1 MSWERL
7 LALEGGTVGSIACAG
22 DRAGTAFA
30 ATLAGV
36 FRSTDGGERW
46 EWTGNGLISPFV
58 QDVAVSPDFERDGV
72 VVAATAVS
80 GLHISFDRGASWF
93 RREFWGI
100 RPTVT
105 RVAISPDYGRDQMIV
120 AGTQHEGV
128 FVSRNRGQSWN
139 GFVTGLEDTEISA
152 LAIAPGASEGGAVLA
167 ATESG
172 ALLLSND
179 ACRSWHR
186 AESLDPDP
194 IESCTWIAR
203 ETALAGTV
211 SGRLLRSTDGGE
223 RWNTVW
229 RSDGDTVNGIAVT
242 DPGSGGHQVVA
253 ATGSG
258 RLLHSSDGG
267 LTWRAQSISREGTVS
282 ALCVGASH
290 GRALIGTDRGGVYR
304 LTGAGPAVAANNGLV
319 NRPILDL
326 ATSRSIDGDETL
338 VLGTLQDGVLVSRD
352 GGSNWLTTLDDPG
365 LGPVTSVR
373 LSPEFASDGI
383 AGGIASGQ
391 VLWSA
396 DGARSWVRVGGL
408 TNGSA
413 ANVLEFSPDFPSDGQ
428 IAVGAQD
435 GVLLISHDRGDSWR
449 SVWTGLGGSE
459 VLALA
464 YSPHFEEDRAMVAA
478 VGDAQRLVVIRS
490 GDAGETWMPWVEY
503 DTALGWASLAI
514 PPNFKPDVGPVLL
527 AARDRIAMPPS
538 SGRGPWSGLRVAE
551 GGVAIR
557 QVAISPDSG
566 RDGLVAAATSDG
578 VYLSSTQGLDW
589 SRMDGP
595 LAGRAV
601 ERVSIREDDSD
612 RRTIHAAVGCGE
624 LWKFTA

>member
-7 LALEGGTVGSIACAG
+7 LALEGGTVGSIACAS

-36 FRSTDGGERW
+36 FRSTDGGECW
-46 EWTGNGLISPFV
+46 EWIGKGLISPFV

-80 GLHISFDRGASWF
+80 GLHMSFDHGESWF

-105 RVAISPDYGRDQMIV
+105 RVAISPDFGRDQMIV

-139 GFVTGLEDTEISA
+139 GFVTGLDDTEISA
-152 LAIAPGASEGGAVLA
+152 LAIAPGASDGAAILA

-172 ALLLSND
+172 ALLRSND
-179 ACRSWHR
+179 ACRSWR
-186 AESLDPDP
+186 RVEGLEPDP
-194 IESCTWIAR
+194 IESCAWIER
-203 ETALAGTV
+203 ETAIAGTV
-211 SGRLLRSTDGGE
+211 SGRLLRSTDGGK
-223 RWNTVW
+223 RWETVW
-229 RSDGDTVNGIAVT
+229 RSEGDTVNGIAVT
-242 DPGSGGHQVVA
+242 EPRSGGRRIVA
-253 ATGSG
+253 ATGGG
-258 RLLHSSDGG
+258 RLLQSSDSG
-267 LTWRAQSISREGTVS
+267 LTWQERPIAPEGEIS
-282 ALCVGASH
+282 ALCVGAAN
-290 GRALIGTDRGGVYR
+290 GRVFIGTDRGGVYR
-304 LTGAGPAVAANNGLV
+304 LIEDGPPTAANNGLV

-326 ATSRSIDGDETL
+326 AVSRSLRGDDTL

-352 GGSNWLTTLDDPG
+352 GGSSWSTTLDDPG
-365 LGPVTSVR
+365 LGPVSSVR
-373 LSPEFASDGI
+373 LSPDFAQDGI
-383 AGGIASGQ
+383 AGGIAGGQ

-408 TNGSA
+408 TNDSA
-413 ANVLEFSPDFPSDGQ
+413 ANLLEFSSDFASDGQ
-428 IAVGAQD
+428 VTVGAQD
-435 GVLLISHDRGDSWR
+435 GMLLLSHDHGDTWR
-449 SVWTGLGGSE
+449 SVWTGLDGSE

-464 YSPHFEEDRAMVAA
+464 YSPHFGQDRSMVAA

-514 PPNFKPDVGPVLL
+514 PPTFRPDVGPVLL
-527 AARDRIAMPPS
+527 AARDRIVMPPS

-557 QVAISPDSG
+557 QVTVSPDFR

-578 VYLSSTQGLDW
+578 VYLSNTQGLDW

-601 ERVSIREDDSD
+601 ERVSITEADSN
-612 RRTIHAAVGCGE
+612 RRRIHAAVGSGE
-624 LWKFTA
+624 LWQFSA